1 MIAKDRDVS
10 SVNSRLG
17 ESSVNDED
25 VELIL
30 VLRGKVRRA
39 TGSDRWRIRVA
50 GRHVFTFR
58 SESVVAVTPVTRAA
72 RTPRRS

>member
-10 SVNSRLG
+10 GVNSRLG
-17 ESSVNDED
+17 ESAVGDED

-58 SESVVAVTPVTRAA
+58 SESVVAVTPVPRVRATR
-72 RTPRRS
+72 R

>member
-1 MIAKDRDVS
+1 MIKDRDVS
-10 SVNSRLG
+10 GINSRLG
-17 ESSVNDED
+17 ESAVGDED

-30 VLRGKVRRA
+30 VLRGKVRRL

-58 SESVVAVTPVTRAA
+58 SESVVAVTPVPRPTRQM
-72 RTPRRS
+72 R

>member
-1 MIAKDRDVS
+1 VIAKDRDVS
-10 SVNSRLG
+10 GINSRLG
-17 ESSVNDED
+17 ESAVGDED

-39 TGSDRWRIRVA
+39 AGSDRWRIRVA

-58 SESVVAVTPVTRAA
+58 SESVVAVTPVPRIGRPTR
-72 RTPRRS
+72 R

>member
-10 SVNSRLG
+10 GINSRLG
-17 ESSVNDED
+17 ESAVGDQD

-39 TGSDRWRIRVA
+39 AGSDRWRIRVA
-50 GRHVFTFR
+50 GRHVFTFSLR
-58 SESVVAVTPVTRAA
+58 KAGGRVKGDRGEYLL
-72 RTPRRS
+72 